1 MTFWLELKVFNSA
14 YLNGMKQILIKTF
27 DDAISA
33 HILRNKLESEGIE
46 CFIHDEHIVTMNPL
60 FNFAVGGVKLKV
72 YEDDVPR
79 ALEIV
84 QELEGT
90 PLTNEKD
97 QPIQC
102 PNCASTDL
110 YSNFKSMKGVKGVIS
125 TVVSFVLTV
134 FPIYVNTVYRCKNC
148 ETEFKKS

>member
-1 MTFWLELKVFNSA
+1 
-14 YLNGMKQILIKTF
+14 MKQILIKTF

-72 YEDDVPR
+72 YEEDVPR
-79 ALEIV
+79 ALEII

-90 PLTNEKD
+90 PLTDEKD
-97 QPIQC
+97 EPIQC

-110 YSNFKSMKGVKGVIS
+110 DNNFKTMKGIKGAVAI
-125 TVVSFVLTV
+125 VVSFFLAV
-134 FPIYVNTVYRCKNC
+134 FPLYFQTNYRCRQCGK
-148 ETEFKKS
+148 EFKKQDSIKK